1 VQSPPSAS
9 VVIPT
14 RGRPAYLDVTL
25 ASVVPQA
32 RAASAEVIVVSDGPD
47 AATAAIAERHGVRL
61 LTLQTARGAN
71 AARNLALA
79 EARSD
84 LLVFVDDDI
93 AAPGGWLDAILEGA
107 RTDPG
112 HDVFGGPISARLEG
126 GGPRACGREPAPI
139 TTLDRGPVDR
149 DVAFVWS
156 ANMAIRRSALERV
169 GPFDESIFVRGDEE
183 DWQHRYAATG
193 GRTRYLAAA
202 GLEHRRTREDA
213 RLSRLARAAYAQ
225 GRAARRYDERKDT
238 APALRRELR
247 TLAGC
252 GWHTL
257 RRRCAYGIV
266 FAAHTLGRLREAL
279 TEPPPR
285 EEEED
290 FLSGTSGQV
299 WGMRASTRA
308 LVADALDDAVALATL
323 TAPRLRRAAACAPRR
338 RVLALAIERTDVPN
352 LLPQARAELMRSRH
366 AVNLQTSPVGGRGK
380 FENLNA
386 LLQRHRV
393 EDADWLLVI
402 DDDVALPTDFL
413 DTFLFLAE
421 RFELQIAA
429 PAHRHRSHAA
439 WQVTRRRRGSVVR
452 ETRYVEI
459 GPVCAFHRPTFDVL
473 LPFPPLRF
481 GWGLD
486 LHWSA
491 LAREHGWREGIVDAT
506 PIRHG
511 LRRIAASY
519 DRTDA
524 VSEAR
529 AFLADRQYTPAKEAQ
544 LTVAQYRSW
553 AP

>member
-1 VQSPPSAS
+1 VQSPLSVS

-32 RAASAEVIVVSDGPD
+32 RAASADVVVVSDGPD
-47 AATAAIAERHGVRL
+47 PPAATVTERHGVRL
-61 LTLQTARGAN
+61 MTLPAARGAN
-71 AARNLALA
+71 AARNLAV
-79 EARSD
+79 EETDSD
-84 LLVFVDDDI
+84 LLVFIDDDI
-93 AAPGGWLDAILEGA
+93 AAPPGWLGAILEGV
-107 RTDPG
+107 RTSPD
-112 HDVFGGPISARLEG
+112 HDVFGGPITARLEG

-139 TTLDRGPVDR
+139 TTLDRGPADR

-156 ANMAIRRSALERV
+156 ANMAIRRRALERV

-183 DWQHRYAATG
+183 DWQRRYAATG

-202 GLEHRRTREDA
+202 GLDHRRTREDA
-213 RLSRLARAAYAQ
+213 RLVRLARAAYAQ

-238 APALRRELR
+238 APTLRREFR

-257 RRRCAYGIV
+257 WRRCAYGIV
-266 FAAHTLGRLREAL
+266 FAAHTVGRLVEAL
-279 TEPPPR
+279 SEPPPG
-285 EEEED
+285 EPEAD

-299 WGMRASTRA
+299 WGIRATTRA
-308 LVADALDDAVALATL
+308 LVADGLDDATALATL
-323 TAPRLRRAAACAPRR
+323 TAPRLRRAAARAPRR

-352 LLPQARAELMRSRH
+352 LLPQARAELMRSH
-366 AVNLQTSPVGGRGK
+366 HDVTLHTSPVGGRGK
-380 FENLNA
+380 FENLNE
-386 LLQRHRV
+386 LLRRHPV
-393 EDADWLLVI
+393 ADADWLLVI
-402 DDDVALPTDFL
+402 DDDVALPDGFL
-413 DTFLFLAE
+413 DAFLFLAE

-439 WQVTRRRRGSVVR
+439 WQVTRRRRGSIVR

-473 LPFPPLRF
+473 LPFPPLRY

-519 DRTDA
+519 DRTHA
-524 VSEAR
+524 VNEAR
-529 AFLADRQYTPAKEAQ
+529 AFLAERPYTPAEEAQ
-544 LTVAQYRSW
+544 RTIARHRSW
-553 AP
+553 A